1 MISLI
6 GLITFL
12 LRLTLLLQ
20 TQVMSFL
27 PGELAGDQVCHA
39 LEADDFQ
46 VHSVLNLDGTDPF
59 ALCEAEEEEKSE
71 SETES
76 LANLGDQFDESGF
89 AQNSKT
95 FYNPFFGNKA
105 LQGNQHLYDLFH
117 SWKTHL
123 S

>member
-1 MISLI
+1 MISII
-6 GLITFL
+6 GLFTFL
-12 LRLTLLLQ
+12 IRLTLALQ
-20 TQVMSFL
+20 SQVVSFL
-27 PGELAGDQVCHA
+27 PGEFDSDQVCNA
-39 LEADDFQ
+39 IEADDFQ
-46 VHSVLNLDGTDPF
+46 IHSILASEGNDPF

-76 LANLGDQFDESGF
+76 LAGLVHSFQESGF
-89 AQNSKT
+89 SKNSKT

>member
-6 GLITFL
+6 GIITFL
-12 LRLTLLLQ
+12 LRLTLFFQ
-20 TQVMSFL
+20 SQAIAFF
-27 PGELAGDQVCHA
+27 PGDFISNKECEA
-39 LEADDFQ
+39 LEADNFQ
-46 VHSVLNLDGTDPF
+46 LHSIFEEDGNNSL
-59 ALCEAEEEEKSE
+59 ALCESEEEEKSE
-71 SETES
+71 SETET
-76 LANLGDQFDESGF
+76 LAKKVDFINESGF